1 MKPKFSVIIPLLNRE
16 MYINRS
22 IQSVLNQTV
31 QDFEIIVI
39 DGGSKDEGP
48 NLVKSFKDQRIQLI
62 QQKGRGVANARNE
75 GIKIS
80 QTEFIA
86 FLDADDEWMPDFLQT
101 IVKLHNKHP
110 YAGIFATK
118 FYIKTKNRVTTTYEN
133 MMLPKGQWEGIIT
146 KYFLVAAISE
156 PLTTSAIALPKHIFY
171 EFGGFPEG
179 INYGEDM
186 LLWGKIALKYDIA
199 YSNHIGA
206 IYHLEAE
213 NRLSEIP
220 SYRYD
225 PYPFVKYAQKELL
238 KNRIIDQKI
247 EEIQEY
253 IASKEINRAYFYYTA
268 GKLKIAQSIAES
280 IKTRFL
286 ISKKIKLTILLRTP
300 LPLFIFG
307 KKVTHYIR
315 NYYPN
320 FCIELMD

>member
-1 MKPKFSVIIPLLNRE
+1 

>member
-1 MKPKFSVIIPLLNRE
+1 

-75 GIKIS
+75 GIEIS
-80 QTEFIA
+80 KTEFIA

-101 IVKLHNKHP
+101 IVKLYNKHP

-213 NRLSEIP
+213 NRICEIP

-238 KNRIIDQKI
+238 QNRIIDQKR
-247 EEIQEY
+247 EEVQEY
-253 IASKEINRAYFYYTA
+253 IASKEINRAYYYYTA

>member
-1 MKPKFSVIIPLLNRE
+1 LKPKFSVIIPLLNRE

>member
-1 MKPKFSVIIPLLNRE
+1 LKPKFSVIIPLLNRE

-199 YSNHIGA
+199 YSNHISA

>member
-1 MKPKFSVIIPLLNRE
+1 LKPKFSVIIPILNRE

-118 FYIKTKNRVTTTYEN
+118 FYIKTKNCVTTTYEN

-171 EFGGFPEG
+171 EFEGFPEG

-186 LLWGKIALKYDIA
+186 LLWGLV
-199 YSNHIGA
+199 H
-206 IYHLEAE
+206 
-213 NRLSEIP
+213 
-220 SYRYD
+220 
-225 PYPFVKYAQKELL
+225 Q
-238 KNRIIDQKI
+238 
-247 EEIQEY
+247 
-253 IASKEINRAYFYYTA
+253 
-268 GKLKIAQSIAES
+268 
-280 IKTRFL
+280 
-286 ISKKIKLTILLRTP
+286 
-300 LPLFIFG
+300 
-307 KKVTHYIR
+307 
-315 NYYPN
+315 
-320 FCIELMD
+320 

>member
-199 YSNHIGA
+199 YSNHISA